1 MIFSHLKQSMMTLLI
16 GSLLGSSA
24 LAQNPFLGGA
34 PYRACS
40 DRDVQRLTPGNQN
53 TNIPSL
59 PRNSKLRLLAF
70 EQISVPNEPDA
81 ASTAKIR
88 AFGAKRVPEIL
99 RELQR
104 LGLIDEIKKAGRA
117 YGIDPALVL
126 APIVVE
132 MSFNGFLDRALQD
145 KLSGVKGTQ
154 LAAKSAQLQELA
166 KDPEVKAC
174 MSASIPNYWKWKCVD
189 YFMSA
194 YDGAY
199 LRSSL
204 SGIGTYGIAQFN
216 PVLIWSLNDVVA
228 KVSGVKKIQF
238 GDFASSLQTVLD
250 PHATIHYIAAYLR
263 TAMQVYR
270 DVSCFDIS
278 GNLGVTAT
286 LYNLGNEYQ
295 RAFYAAERFRQERK
309 APQENYFGWYANAF
323 EKEIR
328 AAVR

>member
-1 MIFSHLKQSMMTLLI
+1 MIFSHFNRTVIALSI
-16 GSLLGSSA
+16 GCLLGSPA

-40 DRDVQRLTPGNQN
+40 DRDVQRLPPGNQN
-53 TNIPSL
+53 ANIPSL

-81 ASTAKIR
+81 NATKEIL
-88 AFGAKRVPEIL
+88 AFGARRVPEIL
-99 RELQR
+99 RELQH
-104 LGLIDEIKKAGRA
+104 LGLISEIKQVGRA
-117 YGIDPALVL
+117 YNIDPALVL

-145 KLSGVKGTQ
+145 KLSSVKGAQ
-154 LAAKSAQLQELA
+154 LAAKSTQLQELT
-166 KDPEVKAC
+166 KDPEVRAC
-174 MSASIPNYWKWKCVD
+174 MSASISNYWKWKCVD

-216 PVLIWSLNDVVA
+216 PVLVWSLNDVVA
-228 KVSGVKKIQF
+228 KTSGYKKIQF

-250 PHATIHYIAAYLR
+250 PKATIHYIAAYLQ
-263 TAMQVYR
+263 TAMQIYR
-270 DVSCFDIS
+270 DVSCFDVS

-295 RAFYAAERFRQERK
+295 RAFYAAERFRQERTT
-309 APQENYFGWYANAF
+309 PQENYFGWYANAF